1 MRKYGYKVYYGDATQ
16 SIFYVLRVQRPL
28 SLSSLPVRAGRHHE
42 AGGNMPTALS
52 AFAILARA
60 RGRVEAHELLQ
71 AGVTSFPVKHS
82 PVR

>member
-16 SIFYVLRVQRPL
+16 VDLLLLRVQRPL
-28 SLSSLPVRAGRHHE
+28 SLSSLPVTSRKTHE

-52 AFAILARA
+52 AFAYSCAR

-71 AGVTSFPVKHS
+71 AGVTQFSREHS